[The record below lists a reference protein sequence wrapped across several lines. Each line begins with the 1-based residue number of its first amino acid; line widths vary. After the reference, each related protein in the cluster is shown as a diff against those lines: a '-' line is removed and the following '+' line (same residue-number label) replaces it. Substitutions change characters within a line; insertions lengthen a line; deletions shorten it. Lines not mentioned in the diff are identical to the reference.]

1 MERADVV
8 VVGGGLIGSTIAWRL
23 QQAGRKVILCE
34 RGEPGAEASSAAV
47 GLLLPEAGRE
57 AGPEL
62 LALWQASLDR
72 YPGFV
77 DELRQTTGVAVEFR
91 QTGSLALA
99 LNAAESEVLSRR
111 FRAQVAAKIPAE
123 LLSGNDVRALEPALG
138 PDVQAALLFPR
149 HGLVDNQS
157 LSKTV
162 PTAAAKAGV
171 QVRAHE
177 PVLGIAVRSG
187 RVEGVETYR
196 GRIAA
201 DVVVNAAG
209 SWASLGVPIQ
219 GFESSAAAN
228 AEGDVPLVRPTKGE
242 VIALWTRTRPIER
255 LITVSG
261 ASIVARADGRIIV
274 GGTLIDNSFDKAV
287 TVGGVASL
295 VSAAVG
301 AIPEL
306 TQARF
311 ADAWTGLRPR
321 SRDDQPI
328 IGSGEITGLFWAT
341 GHFKTGILS
350 TVATADVVTA
360 MIEGKPHLS
369 VASLSPRR
377 FGA

>member
-8 VVGGGLIGSTIAWRL
+8 VVGGGLIGSAIAWRL
-23 QQAGRKVILCE
+23 QQAGRRVILFE

-57 AGPEL
+57 GGPDL
-62 LALWQASLDR
+62 LALWQESLDR
-72 YPGFV
+72 YPAFIG
-77 DELRQTTGVAVEFR
+77 ELRETTGVAVEFR

-99 LNAAESEVLSRR
+99 LNAAESDVLSRR
-111 FRAQVAAKIPAE
+111 FRAQVAVKIPAE
-123 LLSGNDVRALEPALG
+123 LLSGDDARAIEPALG
-138 PDVQAALLFPR
+138 RDVQSALHFPR
-149 HGLVDNQS
+149 HGLVDNQR
-157 LSKTV
+157 LSKVV

-177 PVLGIAVRSG
+177 PVLGISVRSG

-201 DVVVNAAG
+201 EVVVNAAG

-219 GFESSAAAN
+219 DFASGSLAK

-242 VIALWTRTRPIER
+242 VIVLWTQTRPIER

-261 ASIVARADGRIIV
+261 ASIVARSDGRVIV
-274 GGTLIDNSFDKAV
+274 GGTLIDNSFDRAV

-295 VSAAVG
+295 ISAAVG

-306 TQARF
+306 TRARF
-311 ADAWTGLRPR
+311 ADAWIGLRPR
-321 SRDDQPI
+321 SRDDGPI
-328 IGSGEITGLFWAT
+328 IGSGGISGLFWAT

-350 TVATADVVTA
+350 TVATADIVTA
-360 MIEGKPHLS
+360 MIEGKPHLP
-369 VASLSPRR
+369 VDSLSPRR
-377 FGA
+377 FGV